1 MKLRLLESII
11 LGFVTVQSLW
21 VFPNGTLLQAN
32 LISQLLVSRV
42 EQPITKHVCI
52 TENFSIFS

>member
-1 MKLRLLESII
+1 MELRLLQSII

-21 VFPNGTLLQAN
+21 VFPNGMLLQAN

-42 EQPITKHVCI
+42 EQPITKHAI
-52 TENFSIFS
+52 IIEHFSIFS

>member
-1 MKLRLLESII
+1 MKLRLLQSII

-52 TENFSIFS
+52 IKHFSIFS